1 MNLTMLENVDKHKE
15 WFLNVFSSTIG
26 SDGGKNKK
34 CGIKIDSYNPFPP
47 EIIDASIIR
56 KLNELK
62 KERTEAE
69 RKKESIIRQMK
80 NVVSLTD
87 IPATIIKA
95 GFYKD
100 GSPKLAISGLFDD
113 KATFVLEGEKAFYR
127 SRSETFLPVFLGDYY
142 YSGWGCFPCLKL
154 PKGEKGEIV
163 KIKKFEYSSS
173 GILSVD
179 VPQVP
184 ECVLSQISGNGP
196 FAILFEVDEKWK
208 TVESDPVIFRIYRI
222 GGVQFFEP
230 FIGYNMTNLEKKSLT
245 PLSLSV

>member
-1 MNLTMLENVDKHKE
+1 MLENVDKHKE
-15 WFLNVFSSTIG
+15 WFLGEFSSTIS

-34 CGIKIDSYNPFPP
+34 CGIKVDSYNPFPS
-47 EIIDASIIR
+47 EIIDASIIQ

-80 NVVSLTD
+80 NAVSLTD

-100 GSPKLAISGLFDD
+100 GLPRLAISGLFDD
-113 KATFVLEGEKAFYR
+113 KVTFVLEDEKAFYR

-142 YSGWGCFPCLKL
+142 DNWANTPCLKL
-154 PKGEKGEIV
+154 SKDKIIKV
-163 KIKKFEYSSS
+163 KRLEYYTKKAV
-173 GILSVD
+173 SVD

-196 FAILFEVDEKWK
+196 FAILFEVDEKWNK
-208 TVESDPVIFRIYRI
+208 VESDPVIFRIYRI
-222 GGVQFFEP
+222 GMVQFFEP
-230 FIGYNMTNLEKKSLT
+230 LVGYDMTDLEKKSLT
-245 PLSLSV
+245 PLSLPSLPEER